1 MDYLKPIIVAE
12 IGCNHQGDF
21 NLAKKLISQ
30 AKISGANYVK
40 FQKRDNKYLLGK
52 KFSYPH
58 PVPENSFGTS
68 YGKHREYLEF
78 NIKQHEKLY
87 NFCKKVKVKYSTSVW
102 DKKSA
107 IALIKSKI
115 DLDFLKIPS
124 ACNLDFELLEIIS
137 STFYKKI
144 HISTGMTTKKEIDQI
159 IDFFIKKKR
168 NKDLVVY
175 HCTSSYPANFEDVC
189 LKDITN
195 LIKIYGKD
203 INSIGFSGHHQGIA
217 IDISAYTLGARI
229 IERHFTLDRSMK
241 GTDHS
246 ASLEPTGLFK
256 LCRDLN
262 NTYKSLKSKK
272 GKLLFS
278 EKFQRKKLKRIIRNN
293 DKHKR

>member
-52 KFSYPH
+52 KFSNPH

-107 IALIKSKI
+107 IAIIKSKI

-137 STFYKKI
+137 SRFNKKI
-144 HISTGMTTKKEIDQI
+144 HISTGMTTKNEIDKI

-203 INSIGFSGHHQGIA
+203 INSIGFSGHHKGIA
-217 IDISAYTLGARI
+217 VDISAYTLGARI

-262 NTYKSLKSKK
+262 NTYKSLKSKN
-272 GKLLFS
+272 GKLLSS
-278 EKFQRKKLKRIIRNN
+278 EKFQRKKLKRIIINN